1 MNATASISESAKRQ
15 ESTTLELKV
24 IVGSTRP
31 GRAADRVLWWLSDRA
46 GRDGRFSVD
55 VLDLRD
61 WNLPMFGE
69 SQATIGDPLN
79 PTYSNPSVRQWN
91 HTVSMGDAYL
101 VLTPEYNHSI
111 PGVLKN
117 ALDTVFISHA
127 LRNKPVGVVAYSA
140 GRVGG
145 ARAVEHLALIA
156 VEAELVPL
164 RNAVLIPT
172 VYDAFDAA
180 GELTDPRLDAGLAIL
195 LDDLAWWA
203 ELLRFG
209 RERGAL
215 PPAGARTTDRGRAR
229 AAG

>member
-1 MNATASISESAKRQ
+1 MDATASISGAAKRQ
-15 ESTTLELKV
+15 ESTMLVLKV

-31 GRAADRVLWWLSDRA
+31 GRAADRILRWLSDRT
-46 GRDGRFSVD
+46 RSDGRFSVD

-61 WNLPMFGE
+61 WNLPMFAE
-69 SQATIGDPLN
+69 SQATIGDPQD
-79 PTYSNPSVRQWN
+79 PMYSNPSVRQWN
-91 HTVSMGDAYL
+91 HTISTGDAYL
-101 VLTPEYNHSI
+101 FLTPEYNHSI

-117 ALDTVFISHA
+117 ALDTVFVSQA
-127 LRNKPVGVVAYSA
+127 LRNKPAGVVAYSA

-180 GELTDPRLDAGLAIL
+180 GELTDPRLDTGLAIL

-203 ELLRFG
+203 ELLRSG

-215 PPAGARTTDRGRAR
+215 PPVGARTTNRGPAR
-229 AAG
+229 AAS

>member
-1 MNATASISESAKRQ
+1 MNATASINGDAKRQ
-15 ESTTLELKV
+15 EATMLELKV

-31 GRAADRVLWWLSDRA
+31 CRAADRVLQWLSDRA
-46 GRDGRFSVD
+46 RSDGRFAVD

-61 WNLPMFGE
+61 WNLPMFAE
-69 SQATIGDPLN
+69 SQATIGDPQD
-79 PTYSNPSVRQWN
+79 PSYSNPAVRQWN
-91 HTVSMGDAYL
+91 HTIWMGDAYL
-101 VLTPEYNHSI
+101 FLTPEYNHSI
-111 PGVLKN
+111 PGALKN
-117 ALDTVFISHA
+117 ALDTVFVSDA
-127 LRNKPVGVVAYSA
+127 LRNKPAGVVAYSA

-180 GELTDPRLDAGLAIL
+180 GELTDPRLDTGLAIL

-203 ELLRFG
+203 ELLRSG

-215 PPAGARTTDRGRAR
+215 PPVGARTTNRGPAR
-229 AAG
+229 AAS

>member
-1 MNATASISESAKRQ
+1 M
-15 ESTTLELKV
+15 LELKV

-31 GRAADRVLWWLSDRA
+31 GRTADRALQWLSDRA
-46 GRDGRFSVD
+46 RSDGRFSVD

-61 WNLPMFGE
+61 WNLPMFAE
-69 SQATIGDPLN
+69 SQASIGDPQD

-91 HTVSMGDAYL
+91 HTISMGDAYL
-101 VLTPEYNHSI
+101 FLTPEYNHSI
-111 PGVLKN
+111 PGALKN
-117 ALDTVFISHA
+117 ALA
-127 LRNKPVGVVAYSA
+127 GVVAYSA

-172 VYDAFDAA
+172 IYDAFDAS
-180 GELTDPRLDAGLAIL
+180 GESTDSRLDTGLAIL

-215 PPAGARTTDRGRAR
+215 PPAGARPTPRRPAQ
-229 AAG
+229 AAS

>member
-1 MNATASISESAKRQ
+1 M
-15 ESTTLELKV
+15 LELKL
-24 IVGSTRP
+24 IVGSIRP
-31 GRAADRVLWWLSDRA
+31 GRTADRVLRWLFDRI
-46 GRDGRFSVD
+46 RSDGRFSVD

-61 WNLPMFGE
+61 WDLPMFAE
-69 SQATIGDPLN
+69 SQATIGDPQD

-91 HTVSMGDAYL
+91 HTISRGDAYL
-101 VLTPEYNHSI
+101 FLTPEYNHSI
-111 PGVLKN
+111 PGALKN
-117 ALDTVFISHA
+117 ALDTVFASHA
-127 LRNKPVGVVAYSA
+127 LRNKPAGVVAYSA

-145 ARAVEHLALIA
+145 ARAVEQLVLIA

-180 GELTDPRLDAGLAIL
+180 GEPTDPGADTALDIL

-203 ELLRFG
+203 ELLRSG

-215 PPAGARTTDRGRAR
+215 PPAGARPTPRRSAS
-229 AAG
+229 AAS

>member
-1 MNATASISESAKRQ
+1 M
-15 ESTTLELKV
+15 LELKL

-31 GRAADRVLWWLSDRA
+31 GRTADRVLRWLFDRI
-46 GRDGRFSVD
+46 RSDGRFSVD

-61 WNLPMFGE
+61 WDLPMFAE
-69 SQATIGDPLN
+69 SQATIGDPRD
-79 PTYSNPSVRQWN
+79 PTYSNPLVRQWN
-91 HTVSMGDAYL
+91 HTVSTGDAYL
-101 VLTPEYNHSI
+101 FLTPEYNRSI
-111 PGVLKN
+111 PGALKN
-117 ALDTVFISHA
+117 ALDTVFASHA
-127 LRNKPVGVVAYSA
+127 LRNKPAGVVAYSA

-180 GELTDPRLDAGLAIL
+180 GEPTDPRVDTAVAIL

-203 ELLRFG
+203 ELLRSG

-215 PPAGARTTDRGRAR
+215 PPAADRSTHRRPAR
-229 AAG
+229 AVS

>member
-1 MNATASISESAKRQ
+1 MNATASINGNGKLQ
-15 ESTTLELKV
+15 EPTTLKLKL

-31 GRAADRVLWWLSDRA
+31 GRTADRVLQWLSDWTRS
-46 GRDGRFSVD
+46 DGRFSVD

-61 WNLPMFGE
+61 WNLPMFAE
-69 SQATIGDPLN
+69 SQATIGDPQD

-91 HTVSMGDAYL
+91 HTISMGDAYL
-101 VLTPEYNHSI
+101 FLTPEYNHSI
-111 PGVLKN
+111 PGALKN
-117 ALDTVFISHA
+117 ALDTVFASHA
-127 LRNKPVGVVAYSA
+127 MRNKPAGVVAYSA

-164 RNAVLIPT
+164 RNAVLIPN

-180 GELTDPRLDAGLAIL
+180 AELTDPRLDTGLAIL

-203 ELLRFG
+203 ELLRAG
-209 RERGAL
+209 RERGTL
-215 PPAGARTTDRGRAR
+215 PPAGAPTAHRGPAR
-229 AAG
+229 AAN

>member
-1 MNATASISESAKRQ
+1 MNTTASIDGSAKRR
-15 ESTTLELKV
+15 ESAMLELKL

-31 GRAADRVLWWLSDRA
+31 GRSADRVLQWLSDRTQ
-46 GRDGRFSVD
+46 GDGRFSVD

-61 WNLPMFGE
+61 WNLPMFAE
-69 SQATIGDPLN
+69 SQATIGDPQD
-79 PTYSNPSVRQWN
+79 PTYSNPLVRQWN
-91 HTVSMGDAYL
+91 HTISTGDAYL
-101 VLTPEYNHSI
+101 FVTPEYNHSI
-111 PGVLKN
+111 PGALKN
-117 ALDTVFISHA
+117 ALDTVFASHA
-127 LRNKPVGVVAYSA
+127 LRNKPAGVVAYSA

-180 GELTDPRLDAGLAIL
+180 GEATDPRLDRGLGIL

-215 PPAGARTTDRGRAR
+215 PPAGARPAPRRPAQ
-229 AAG
+229 AAS

>member
-1 MNATASISESAKRQ
+1 M
-15 ESTTLELKV
+15 LELKV

-31 GRAADRVLWWLSDRA
+31 GRAAGRVLRWLSDRA
-46 GRDGRFSVD
+46 GRDRRFSVD

-61 WNLPMFGE
+61 WNLPMFAE
-69 SQATIGDPLN
+69 SQATVGDPQD
-79 PTYSNPSVRQWN
+79 PMYSNPSVRQWN
-91 HTVSMGDAYL
+91 DIISTGDAYL
-101 VLTPEYNHSI
+101 VLTPDYNHSI

-140 GRVGG
+140 GSVGG

-180 GELTDPRLDAGLAIL
+180 GELTDPRLDTCLAIL
-195 LDDLAWWA
+195 LDDLVWWA

-215 PPAGARTTDRGRAR
+215 PPAGARTASPGRAR